1 MHAQIR
7 TVPELPITDLLAR
20 AFGVRPVVY
29 ADARGRSAEI
39 RLESGASLIIEASN
53 GSLEVSTKFP
63 PYTLDTLDELRER
76 LRDTDVLVRWA
87 EFVTEY
93 ATARLT
99 RGDATAAMH
108 IVESMSIDDSD
119 EEFLRQIGDL
129 AVVHEVNLEGT
140 SAVEALINLALT
152 LRELHAIASAAEH
165 APSPIIEIDLP
176 MCASPMRS
184 AEVML

>member
-39 RLESGASLIIEASN
+39 RLESGAALVIEISN
-53 GSLEVSTKFP
+53 GKLEVSTRFP

-76 LRDTDVLVRWA
+76 QRDTDVLVRWA

-93 ATARLT
+93 ATAKLT
-99 RGDATAAMH
+99 RGDTSAAMH

-129 AVVHEVNLEGT
+129 AVDHEVNLEGA

-152 LRELHAIASAAEH
+152 LRELHAIASSLEH

-176 MCASPMRS
+176 MCASSMRS

>member
-7 TVPELPITDLLAR
+7 TIPELPITDLLAR

-29 ADARGRSAEI
+29 ADVRGRSAEI
-39 RLESGASLIIEASN
+39 RLESDASLTVEISN
-53 GSLEVSTKFP
+53 GSLEVSTRFP

-76 LRDTDVLVRWA
+76 QRDTDVLVRWA

-93 ATARLT
+93 TTARLA
-99 RGDATAAMH
+99 RGDASAAMR
-108 IVESMSIDDSD
+108 IVESMGIDDSD

-129 AVVHEVNLEGT
+129 VVSHEVDRDGVG
-140 SAVEALINLALT
+140 AVEALINLALT
-152 LRELHAIASAAEH
+152 LRELHAIASATEH

-176 MCASPMRS
+176 MCASPMQS